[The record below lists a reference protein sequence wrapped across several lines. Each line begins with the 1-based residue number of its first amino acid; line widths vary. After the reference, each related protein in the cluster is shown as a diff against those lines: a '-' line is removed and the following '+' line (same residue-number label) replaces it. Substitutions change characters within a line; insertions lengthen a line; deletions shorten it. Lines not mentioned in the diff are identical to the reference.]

1 MMENQNMDAILLDH
15 KRMAVHDGPGI
26 RTTFFFKGCSLKCR
40 WCHNP
45 ESISFAPQ
53 MGYFEHK
60 CINCGE
66 CGSVCENSAHI
77 FDAEQHRFEPEKCT
91 VCGACEDVCI
101 GQAMKLYGRRTTL
114 EQALALALEDEP
126 FYRNSGGGITV
137 SGGEP
142 LLQIDFAEAFLKA
155 LKEHGLHTAVDTCAN
170 VPAGAIRRVM
180 PFTDLFLVDF
190 KHADPEQHKRLTGA
204 DNTLIC
210 KNLKMLSD
218 AGAAIE
224 IRIPFVPFCNDSE
237 ENLRK
242 TGEFLKDLNISL
254 IRILPYHDLARGKY
268 KAVSMPDTMPETDT
282 PTDEQILHA
291 AEILRQYGLNARS
304 GKE

>member
-1 MMENQNMDAILLDH
+1 MQKE
-15 KRMAVHDGPGI
+15 
-26 RTTFFFKGCSLKCR
+26 F
-40 WCHNP
+40 
-45 ESISFAPQ
+45 
-53 MGYFEHK
+53 
-60 CINCGE
+60 
-66 CGSVCENSAHI
+66 
-77 FDAEQHRFEPEKCT
+77 
-91 VCGACEDVCI
+91 
-101 GQAMKLYGRRTTL
+101 TL
-114 EQALALALEDEP
+114 SP
-126 FYRNSGGGITV
+126 F
-137 SGGEP
+137 
-142 LLQIDFAEAFLKA
+142 KA
-155 LKEHGLHTAVDTCAN
+155 LKKEKTHTALDTCAF
-170 VPAGAIRRVM
+170 VPQKTLEEALEV
-180 PFTDLFLVDF
+180 TDMFLVDF